1 MLNVVIL
8 AAGQGKRMHSDLPKV
23 LHRLAGKPILGH
35 VIDTVSTLAP
45 DTIYVVYGHQGETLK
60 QAFADAPVEWVHQA
74 EQKGTAHAVE
84 QVLPLLN
91 DDSVTIILS
100 GDVPLVSIATLQ
112 ALHANL
118 PAAGVCLLVANVND
132 PTGLGRIIRNDK
144 GQITAIIE
152 DKDATAEQRQIH
164 EIYSGI
170 MAIHTGQLR
179 RWLKHVDDNNA
190 QKEFYLTTIPLL
202 ALKDQCPVTSVAAA
216 NEMEILGVNTKTQL
230 ALLERRFQF
239 QQAEK
244 LMNAGVTILD
254 PYRFDLR
261 GNLQA
266 GRDVV
271 IDVNVIVEGQVTLGN
286 RVTIG
291 PNCVLRNVAIGDD
304 VTIKENS
311 ILEDSL
317 VDKHCVIG
325 PFSRLRPETHLAEG
339 AHIGNFVEVK
349 KSLIGSGSKINHL
362 TYIGDATI
370 GQKVNVGAGTITCNY
385 DGVNKHKTTISDNA
399 FIGSNTSL
407 VAPIS
412 IGENATIAAG
422 STITKD
428 APANTLTISRAK
440 QATVPGWQRP
450 TKPQKEK

>member
-45 DTIYVVYGHQGETLK
+45 DNIYVVYGHQGETLK
-60 QAFADAPVEWVHQA
+60 QAFTDAPVEWVHQA

-118 PAAGVCLLVANVND
+118 LADGVCLLVANVFD

-202 ALKDQCPVTSVAAA
+202 ALKDKCPVSSVAAA
-216 NEMEILGVNTKTQL
+216 NEMEILGINTKAQL

-244 LMNAGVTILD
+244 LMNAGVTLLD
-254 PYRFDLR
+254 PHRFDLR
-261 GNLQA
+261 GNLQT

-271 IDVNVIVEGQVTLGN
+271 IDVNVIIEGQVTLGN

-291 PNCVLRNVAIGDD
+291 PNCVLRNVTIGDD

-349 KSLIGSGSKINHL
+349 KSLIGSGSKVNHL

-385 DGVNKHKTTISDNA
+385 DGVNKHKTTIGDNA

-407 VAPIS
+407 VAPVT

-428 APANTLTISRAK
+428 APADTLTISRAK

-450 TKPQKEK
+450 TKSQKEK